1 MTNKGRAGQV
11 DKVIERFNEL
21 SDEHKAI
28 FIRASEKILK
38 EYRASKDSY
47 TLSERIDKAI
57 TLFELWQMRTDEKE
71 HLSYIAR
78 AMYLMEYQ
86 TVEEKEL
93 EEFTGFVGALW
104 VLNQF

>member
-11 DKVIERFNEL
+11 DKVIARFNEL

-38 EYRASKDSY
+38 EYKSKDSY

-57 TLFELWQMRTDEKE
+57 TLFELWQMRTEEKE

-86 TVEEKEL
+86 AVEEKEL
-93 EEFTGFVGALW
+93 EEFIGFVGALW